1 MNLRGYQRIA
11 PFFGGGGGRKV
22 HEDGKK
28 LTCDLAIAKRKR
40 RRSGL
45 LSFTSL
51 AKVSDYCTC
60 RPNIASNNFPFGDVL
75 GSEGRK
81 ALNACVKVK
90 IYGKPKVRRY
100 DGFKAR
106 ERFQS
111 CYVVQEGLRSR
122 HVVIEFDQT
131 DENAETY
138 TIVDIHNAL
147 DKFDNMPY
155 VEIYPKRGTGS
166 DEIIKLIDKR
176 RAEVKR
182 ELNEAE
188 DNLGEKQKYSLA
200 VAQRRVKDCYAGNF
214 PSNEG
219 IFGATGQSISIEAI
233 YDSVHEFDARS
244 LETCCYQNRCMYEQ
258 ISEFRADVES
268 KYNESAAST
277 GTLHKY
283 TVEEAQEL
291 LQKCYCGTD
300 GPKKSRSHIGH
311 NFNGCKL
318 CGIYPL
324 VCIFEIHDAL
334 CKYDNEM
341 QKLHKYPEQGP
352 GSDELKRSV
361 DAHRADLKEE
371 YENFLKGDE
380 SRPPASKYWCA
391 EAEHRVRDCFACA
404 FPGDVDLFPQK
415 KDLSGMPRIYQTF
428 DIFDIKT
435 SLDYF
440 DKKFFL
446 ERYPDKGHV
455 TDEFKRKIEENR
467 DSIACEYKE
476 ATAINE
482 IEHGSGFII
491 QDHFVLT
498 NRHVIETYLD
508 DEHRYEIRLSNESI
522 GELSCKVTHV
532 DPDKDLALLYCP
544 DLNLQESGICPLQ
557 LSTQPL
563 LPGMQI
569 FSFGYPMSHTE
580 ETALFVNGNVSGSK
594 RNLFNH
600 PMAVL
605 NCSLNSGNS
614 GGPVLSWVDGE
625 LRVVGIATQK
635 HFKEILTLDEINTIE
650 NIRKSLQTHTISD
663 VQEHDV
669 NYLSRGAFLRGIPTS
684 CHISLHLLTLK
695 LYDALETHS
704 QFNLSNALPG
714 DLVVEF
720 IKNFIPECNGEHK
733 EELIKVVE
741 LSD

>member
-1 MNLRGYQRIA
+1 MQ
-11 PFFGGGGGRKV
+11 
-22 HEDGKK
+22 
-28 LTCDLAIAKRKR
+28 TCDLAIAKMKER
-40 RRSGL
+40 RRADL
-45 LSFTSL
+45 HSFTNP
-51 AKVSDYCTC
+51 AKMSDHCTC
-60 RPNIASNNFPFGDVL
+60 QRKIAFSNFPFGDVL

-90 IYGKPKVRRY
+90 IYGKPEVRRY
-100 DGFKAR
+100 GKCTASN
-106 ERFQS
+106 RFYD
-111 CYVVQEGLRSR
+111 CYVRQEGLRSP
-122 HVVIEFDQT
+122 HVWIDF
-131 DENAETY
+131 DENTKAY

-147 DKFDNMPY
+147 VKCDNLPY
-155 VEIYPKRGTGS
+155 VEKYPKRETGS
-166 DEIIKLIDKR
+166 DEIRKLIDKR
-176 RAEVKR
+176 RADVER
-182 ELNEAE
+182 EWKEAKANP
-188 DNLGEKQKYSLA
+188 DGRQKYSLA

-214 PSNEG
+214 PSNEWLLLTYRES
-219 IFGATGQSISIEAI
+219 FSIKDI
-233 YDSVHEFDARS
+233 YDTVHHFDERS
-244 LETCCYQNRCMYEQ
+244 LETCCYSNRSAYEQ
-258 ISEFRADVES
+258 ISEFRADVEA
-268 KYNESAAST
+268 KCNEFDAST
-277 GTLHKY
+277 GTCHKY
-283 TVEEAQEL
+283 TREEAQQL
-291 LQKCYCGTD
+291 LQKCYCGID
-300 GPKKSRSHIGH
+300 GP
-311 NFNGCKL
+311 
-318 CGIYPL
+318 IYPDCYGCGACANDPDRL
-324 VCIFEIHDAL
+324 MCIFDIRDAL
-334 CKYDNEM
+334 YKYDNKME
-341 QKLHKYPEQGP
+341 QLHKYPEQGP
-352 GSDELKRSV
+352 GSDELKRSI

-371 YENFLKGDE
+371 YENSFKGGK
-380 SRPPASKYWCA
+380 SRSQACKYSRS
-391 EAEHRVRDCFACA
+391 EAERRVRDCYASA
-404 FPGDVDLFPQK
+404 FTGDVDLFPQK
-415 KDLSGMPRIYQTF
+415 KDQVGMPRIYQTF

-440 DKKFFL
+440 DRKLIL
-446 ERYPDKGHV
+446 ERYPDKKHI
-455 TDEFKRKIEENR
+455 TDELKRKIEENR
-467 DSIACEYKE
+467 ASIECEYKE

-508 DEHRYEIRLSNESI
+508 DEHSYEIRFSNESI
-522 GELSCKVTHV
+522 GELSCKVAHV
-532 DPDKDLALLYCP
+532 DPGKDLALLYCP

-594 RNLFNH
+594 RTLSGH
-600 PMAVL
+600 SKAVL

-625 LRVVGIATQK
+625 VRVVGIATQK

-650 NIRKSLQTHTISD
+650 DIRESLQTHTISD
-663 VQEHDV
+663 VQERDL
-669 NYLSRGAFLRGIPTS
+669 NSLSHGFFPRGIPTS

-741 LSD
+741 LSH